1 MMIDAGYKG
10 PFSSKEIN
18 GIKIWNMN
26 WVPDLKWQPGQEIP
40 TVDLKEHPPI
50 ICIGVGIKYKCFK
63 KEEIPGIVSE
73 LREANSDVIIG
84 EITIPKGAVKEIA
97 NELDTR
103 SKAPF

>member
-1 MMIDAGYKG
+1 MTDPGYKG

-73 LREANSDVIIG
+73 LREANSDVNIG